1 MLDGIVTDAIE
12 ASSIGFNPGH
22 VDIYSA
28 SWGPNDDGKTV
39 EGPGRLAQK
48 AFEYGVKQVRC
59 LTQTQLKWNLT
70 TGMRREGK
78 NTWLMC
84 KVQTLGLCEYLV
96 AVNDLNC
103 I

>member
-12 ASSIGFNPGH
+12 ASSIGFNPDH

-48 AFEYGVKQVRC
+48 AFDYGIQKVRNVVLKTSWKNIFRKCDPAFENPVEVIFMGFSTFILHKVKIFS
-59 LTQTQLKWNLT
+59 K
-70 TGMRREGK
+70 
-78 NTWLMC
+78 
-84 KVQTLGLCEYLV
+84 
-96 AVNDLNC
+96 

>member
-12 ASSIGFNPGH
+12 ASSIGFNPNH

-48 AFEYGVKQVRC
+48 AFEYGIQKVNYNIGSFHSY
-59 LTQTQLKWNLT
+59 LTFPM
-70 TGMRREGK
+70 G
-78 NTWLMC
+78 
-84 KVQTLGLCEYLV
+84 
-96 AVNDLNC
+96 AVIC
-103 I
+103 IRKRM

>member
-12 ASSIGFNPGH
+12 ASSIGFNPEH

-48 AFEYGVKQVRC
+48 AFEYGIQKVYDP
-59 LTQTQLKWNLT
+59 
-70 TGMRREGK
+70 TGSFETHLAFLIGAAMCSRKEVWLEKINMDNIISSRE
-78 NTWLMC
+78 
-84 KVQTLGLCEYLV
+84 
-96 AVNDLNC
+96 
-103 I
+103 

>member
-12 ASSIGFNPGH
+12 ASSIGFNPEH

-48 AFEYGVKQVRC
+48 AFEYGIKQVPYLRGKDTTEC
-59 LTQTQLKWNLT
+59 GREQSFKMVDTRKEIKMFCPLLAQMNLK
-70 TGMRREGK
+70 RRR
-78 NTWLMC
+78 
-84 KVQTLGLCEYLV
+84 
-96 AVNDLNC
+96 
-103 I
+103 

>member
-12 ASSIGFNPGH
+12 ASSIGFNPDH

-48 AFEYGVKQVRC
+48 AFEYGIQKVRSVGIGF
-59 LTQTQLKWNLT
+59 TGPNLKRNYHPSNHQNTLAT
-70 TGMRREGK
+70 TYQPFR
-78 NTWLMC
+78 TP
-84 KVQTLGLCEYLV
+84 
-96 AVNDLNC
+96 
-103 I
+103 

>member
-12 ASSIGFNPGH
+12 ASSIGFNPDH

-48 AFEYGVKQVRC
+48 AFEYGIQKVRNM
-59 LTQTQLKWNLT
+59 LLKIFFMVLFFYIYST
-70 TGMRREGK
+70 LIK
-78 NTWLMC
+78 NIL
-84 KVQTLGLCEYLV
+84 K
-96 AVNDLNC
+96 

>member
-12 ASSIGFNPGH
+12 ASSIGFNPDH

-59 LTQTQLKWNLT
+59 LIWTPRVITENTESFVENTFTSTIALK
-70 TGMRREGK
+70 
-78 NTWLMC
+78 
-84 KVQTLGLCEYLV
+84 
-96 AVNDLNC
+96 
-103 I
+103 

>member
-12 ASSIGFNPGH
+12 ASSIGFNPDH

-48 AFEYGVKQVRC
+48 AFEYGIQKVRSVGIGPNRKS
-59 LTQTQLKWNLT
+59 TQTEHPSNHPANALCLWRVTL
-70 TGMRREGK
+70 
-78 NTWLMC
+78 NTNPL
-84 KVQTLGLCEYLV
+84 
-96 AVNDLNC
+96 
-103 I
+103 

>member
-1 MLDGIVTDAIE
+1 MYMLTSTYVYVCLLCCAGIRMLDGIVTDAIE

-59 LTQTQLKWNLT
+59 LTQTHLL
-70 TGMRREGK
+70 
-78 NTWLMC
+78 
-84 KVQTLGLCEYLV
+84 
-96 AVNDLNC
+96 
-103 I
+103 

>member
-12 ASSIGFNPGH
+12 ASSIGFNPDH

-48 AFEYGVKQVRC
+48 AFEYGIQKVIKGQPIFIQIQSVWC
-59 LTQTQLKWNLT
+59 HTQIPN
-70 TGMRREGK
+70 
-78 NTWLMC
+78 
-84 KVQTLGLCEYLV
+84 VSY
-96 AVNDLNC
+96 
-103 I
+103 